1 MLFCIVLKMIQI
13 ELCTFAGVDFHT
25 TVVKVDGEKVALQ
38 LWDTAG
44 QERYGLQ
51 PRFHLVHIPA

>member
-1 MLFCIVLKMIQI
+1 MIQI